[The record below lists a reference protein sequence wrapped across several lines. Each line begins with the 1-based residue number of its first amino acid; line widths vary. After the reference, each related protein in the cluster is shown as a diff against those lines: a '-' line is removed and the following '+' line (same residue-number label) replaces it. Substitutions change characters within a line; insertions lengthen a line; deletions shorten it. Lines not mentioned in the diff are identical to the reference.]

1 MFGTIV
7 NCLAIIA
14 GSCAGIFFSRKV
26 TSELSN
32 VITTAAGVVT
42 LVIGMQM
49 AFEAVNIIYLALS
62 LIVGGLVGSWMNI
75 DGAIL
80 GFGRILENKFGR
92 PALDADDG
100 DSGGSSRFAYAFLNS
115 SVLFCV
121 GAMAIVGSF
130 KAGTSGDYTI
140 LLTKSTLDGFMAIVF
155 ASTMGIGTAF
165 SAVSIL
171 VYQGCLTLLSGF
183 LNPWV
188 SEQMISELT
197 GIGGA
202 LVIMISVN
210 LLGLRT
216 IKTANYLPGMLC
228 MILFVVLDPLFMQ
241 ISTYFV

>member
-14 GSCAGIFFSRKV
+14 GSLAGVFFARKV
-26 TSELSN
+26 SGELSG
-32 VITTAAGVVT
+32 VITTAAGIIT
-42 LVIGMQM
+42 LIIGMQM
-49 AFEAVNIIYLALS
+49 AFEAMNVIYLALS
-62 LIVGGLVGSWMNI
+62 LILGGIAGSWLDI

-80 GFGRILENKFGR
+80 GFGRILEKRFGR
-92 PALDADDG
+92 PSSTDTGSAE
-100 DSGGSSRFAYAFLNS
+100 SGGKFAYAFLNA

-121 GAMAIVGSF
+121 GAMAIIGSF
-130 KAGTSGDYTI
+130 KAGTTGDYTI

-171 VYQGCLTLLSGF
+171 VYQGALTLLSGF

-188 SEQMISELT
+188 SEQMITELT

-202 LVIMISVN
+202 LIVMIGVN
-210 LLGLRT
+210 LLGLKT
-216 IKTANYLPGMLC
+216 IKTANYLPGVLI
-228 MILFVVLDPLFMQ
+228 MILFVLLDPIILKIPSF
-241 ISTYFV
+241 FV